1 MHIFFSI
8 STFACIV
15 LFGLASPNRIVVILI
30 AIWTLILSTVSL
42 LNIFLLF
49 PPSFALVLVSTIL
62 LSISYYRLS
71 KNLNLGIYYLLG
83 IHIIRIPVEFILFQ
97 LYKKKML
104 PIEMT
109 FLGWNYDLFFGIT
122 AVLFLI
128 YSRPNPKI
136 LTSTLFKLW
145 NILGICSLFEVVII
159 GILSSPLPLQSLAF
173 DHPNI
178 AVLQFPFV
186 LLPTI
191 VVPIVILSHFHL
203 LGNRTAI
210 ENR

>member
-1 MHIFFSI
+1 
-8 STFACIV
+8 
-15 LFGLASPNRIVVILI
+15 
-30 AIWTLILSTVSL
+30 
-42 LNIFLLF
+42 
-49 PPSFALVLVSTIL
+49 
-62 LSISYYRLS
+62 
-71 KNLNLGIYYLLG
+71 
-83 IHIIRIPVEFILFQ
+83 
-97 LYKKKML
+97 
-104 PIEMT
+104 MT

-210 ENR
+210 ENRQRSFPNANFKPSFHRFSCKLNTVPAGSVIQCMFSGSSSISSQVSTPFVCRYLVASSTFATVSCNHVSECV